1 MTFACHPEMQ
11 TEMQTHDH
19 TARRVSRRRGP
30 RVPFSGNVALFT
42 WEGQHEVTPLDLGT
56 GGVFLCSDDPL
67 PEGKFV
73 TLRLDL
79 PSVRR
84 SMTVL
89 GRVVRSVRA
98 TAHGARRMGMAVRFI
113 DLAGLDRE
121 QVQAYVTA
129 RA

>member
-1 MTFACHPEMQ
+1 
-11 TEMQTHDH
+11 MQTHEHTDH
-19 TARRVSRRRGP
+19 CIARRRDL

-42 WEGQHEVTPLDLGT
+42 WEGPRAVTPLDLGI

-79 PSVRR
+79 PGVRR
-84 SMTVL
+84 PMTVL
-89 GRVVRSVRA
+89 GRVVRAVRA

-121 QVQAYVTA
+121 QVQAYVAA